1 MMLSYAFKTGITTG
15 FMKGTPS
22 SDIILAL
29 KHLRECYGQVG
40 HPMLLPTIILSHD
53 LSPANDQKQR
63 DARDWLRRLE
73 NAVSLRD
80 EVEPE
85 EQYFQDGIL
94 SIDGLNR
101 DLVECHSHV
110 MWKRPQAY
118 FALVREM
125 ELSMERFKVLWRDW
139 KKDFLT
145 DEEIAHRKTIDQ
157 LHRSMM
163 ARMEFY
169 RVKLKGLE
177 NYIHTTL
184 ERLKV
189 QREAVRSVPGFLH
202 SNVINADFFVLL
214 SSFITSCLSEKHDST
229 SKLPESSVA
238 SHMRA
243 SGTAQP

>member
-1 MMLSYAFKTGITTG
+1 M
-15 FMKGTPS
+15 
-22 SDIILAL
+22 
-29 KHLRECYGQVG
+29 
-40 HPMLLPTIILSHD
+40 
-53 LSPANDQKQR
+53 
-63 DARDWLRRLE
+63 
-73 NAVSLRD
+73 SLRD

-125 ELSMERFKVLWRDW
+125 ELSMERFKVLWNDF
-139 KKDFLT
+139 KKDDLS
-145 DEEIAHRKTIDQ
+145 DEEIAHRKTIYQ
-157 LHRSMM
+157 LHRSMI

-177 NYIHTTL
+177 NYIYTTL

-189 QREAVRSVPGFLH
+189 QREAVRNAPCFNSLFYSILV
-202 SNVINADFFVLL
+202 NVCSLEIFTDKTFFFPTALQYHVSARSATQPRNCRRAASDRTCKQAGQHGHEDHFSDGCALL
-214 SSFITSCLSEKHDST
+214 AGHLPRLCL
-229 SKLPESSVA
+229 
-238 SHMRA
+238 
-243 SGTAQP
+243 